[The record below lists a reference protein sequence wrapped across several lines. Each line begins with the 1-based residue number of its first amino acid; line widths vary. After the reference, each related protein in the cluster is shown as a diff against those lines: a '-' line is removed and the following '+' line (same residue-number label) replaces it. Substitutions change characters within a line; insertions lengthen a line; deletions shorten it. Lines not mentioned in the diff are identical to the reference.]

1 MIKSYLIIILLLKDL
16 INLKVVLNYLSILIK
31 FNIQDIEINQLKFFN
46 KNYD

>member
-1 MIKSYLIIILLLKDL
+1 MIKSYLLIILLLKDL